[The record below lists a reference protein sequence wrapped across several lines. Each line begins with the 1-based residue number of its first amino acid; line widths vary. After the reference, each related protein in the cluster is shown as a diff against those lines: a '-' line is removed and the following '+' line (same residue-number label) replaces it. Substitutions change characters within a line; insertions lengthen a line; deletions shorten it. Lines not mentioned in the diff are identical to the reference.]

1 MKQESLKGQDIQ
13 ESNMQPVL
21 ENERVRVLKV
31 QIKPGEKT
39 NMHSHPD
46 SVVCILNDQK
56 LKFENSEGEENEFE
70 LNFGH
75 VLYLDPV
82 THAVQN
88 IGKTEAISI
97 VVELKKSTI
106 PL

>member
-1 MKQESLKGQDIQ
+1 MKQEESLKGQDIQ
-13 ESNMQPVL
+13 SNMQPVL

-46 SVVCILNDQK
+46 TVVCILNDQK
-56 LKFENSEGEENEFE
+56 LKFENSEGEDNEFE
-70 LNFGH
+70 LNFGQ
-75 VLYLDPV
+75 VLYIEPV

-88 IGKTEAISI
+88 IGETEAISI
-97 VVELKKSTI
+97 VIELKK
-106 PL
+106 